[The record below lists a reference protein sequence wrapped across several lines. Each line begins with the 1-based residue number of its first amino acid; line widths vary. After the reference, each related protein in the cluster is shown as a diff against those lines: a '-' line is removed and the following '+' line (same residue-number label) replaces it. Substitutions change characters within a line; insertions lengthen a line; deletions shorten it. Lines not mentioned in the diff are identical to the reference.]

1 MKPSELIGERSGLS
15 RKVYM
20 LVDERLPNHTQCR
33 VSGKEHFQLP
43 KNFSSLRWTSLLPM
57 PPDELAAQIQAH
69 ITRFTS
75 YQGLKHTLESQD
87 NFHEV
92 QKRLCG
98 ERTCE
103 EFLNSNPYQGWK
115 NRKTRGP
122 SLLYVSGSGK
132 LYPYNPCCKST
143 ALT

>member
-1 MKPSELIGERSGLS
+1 
-15 RKVYM
+15 M
-20 LVDERLPNHTQCR
+20 LVDERLPKDMHTQKASR
-33 VSGKEHFQLP
+33 KEPSQLP
-43 KNFSSLRWTSLLPM
+43 KEISSIRWTSLLPM
-57 PPDELAAQIQAH
+57 PPDELAAKIQAR
-69 ITRFTS
+69 ISEFTS
-75 YQGLKHTLESQD
+75 YQDLGYGLDHQHSIHKGH
-87 NFHEV
+87 
-92 QKRLCG
+92 KRLCG

-132 LYPYNPCCKST
+132 LCPYNPCCKST